1 VCLLGRER
9 PSQCTGHAAA
19 MSEVAS
25 SAPRAG
31 VPLSAQLG
39 KLSCGTRQPTTPSLF
54 AGSGKDVGSAAWK
67 SASSFFNRKAE
78 ERLPLLADLEAG
90 SFASLTSRFSG
101 ANRSSG
107 GAPASRLQYVAG
119 CWCLPSLTYRQRLVG
134 CALCFTSGLILL
146 GTSLLSLTS
155 MLLGNP
161 APFAVKYTLGNLLSI
176 SAIGFL
182 VGWAKMCRSMLARE
196 RRGATLLYLSSLFVT
211 LASVFIMHSA
221 ILTAIAIVV
230 QLTAM
235 TWHGASYLPF
245 GQRTLRLCARSGF
258 RLLPV

>member
-1 VCLLGRER
+1 MCLLGRER

-101 ANRSSG
+101 EQ
-107 GAPASRLQYVAG
+107 L
-119 CWCLPSLTYRQRLVG
+119 
-134 CALCFTSGLILL
+134 
-146 GTSLLSLTS
+146 
-155 MLLGNP
+155 
-161 APFAVKYTLGNLLSI
+161 
-176 SAIGFL
+176 
-182 VGWAKMCRSMLARE
+182 
-196 RRGATLLYLSSLFVT
+196 RR
-211 LASVFIMHSA
+211 
-221 ILTAIAIVV
+221 
-230 QLTAM
+230 
-235 TWHGASYLPF
+235 
-245 GQRTLRLCARSGF
+245 
-258 RLLPV
+258 PVRP